1 MSLGNDT
8 GWASYDS
15 FINVGTITRAMN
27 GEPFPYF
34 YGLKTDGI
42 FQTQEEIDSYTGPDG
57 TPIQPNA
64 KPGYVRFKDLNND
77 GKIDDN
83 DRTKIGKGMPDWT
96 FGFNFT
102 AAWRGLDFA
111 MMWQGTAGNDVFD
124 ATRRIDINSINLPS
138 YMLGRWTG
146 PGTSDKYPIFI
157 VGDASD
163 NWKSSDLYVHD
174 ASYLRLKN
182 IEPWLHPAAEAHP
195 KGVHQQAAP
204 VRVCREPSHAYK
216 VPRLRPGDFLGRNVA
231 RRGLRSVSPSTRV
244 ARGLQPGVLTR
255 ACARE

>member
-1 MSLGNDT
+1 M
-8 GWASYDS
+8 
-15 FINVGTITRAMN
+15 
-27 GEPFPYF
+27 
-34 YGLKTDGI
+34 
-42 FQTQEEIDSYTGPDG
+42 
-57 TPIQPNA
+57 
-64 KPGYVRFKDLNND
+64 RFVDLNND

-146 PGTSDKYPIFI
+146 PGTSNKYPIFI

-182 IEPWLHPAAEAHP
+182 IELGYTLPQKLTQRCLSTGCA
-195 KGVHQQAAP
+195 
-204 VRVCREPSHAYK
+204 CTCLREPPHVNQ
-216 VPRLRPGDFLGRNVA
+216 VPRLRPGNILRRNVA
-231 RRGLRSVSPSTRV
+231 RRGLRSVSAGPR
-244 ARGLQPGVLTR
+244 L
-255 ACARE
+255 ACRFNLEF